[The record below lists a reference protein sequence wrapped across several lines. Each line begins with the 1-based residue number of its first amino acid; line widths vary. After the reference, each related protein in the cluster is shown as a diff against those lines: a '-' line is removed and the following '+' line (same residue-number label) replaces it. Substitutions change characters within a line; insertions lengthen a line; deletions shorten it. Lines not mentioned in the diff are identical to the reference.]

1 MDDYHEYSST
11 GTVGYTRFFE
21 KLDVPLEWNENSS
34 NRIFSREEA
43 SIEGLIFLARAGRF
57 NV

>member
-1 MDDYHEYSST
+1 MVSFPLS
-11 GTVGYTRFFE
+11 FLE